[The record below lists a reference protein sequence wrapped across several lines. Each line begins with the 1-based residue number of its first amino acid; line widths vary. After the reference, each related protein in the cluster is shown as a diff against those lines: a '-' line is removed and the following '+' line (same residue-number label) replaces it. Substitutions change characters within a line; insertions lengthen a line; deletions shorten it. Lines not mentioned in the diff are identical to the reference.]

1 MCIDGGAHPPEAELQ
16 VGHDPLP
23 FSLASSRASPSPSL
37 IHRESIRMI
46 VAEVFTHQ
54 PPQVGFIED
63 DHVIQQFSAAAPHP
77 SFGNP
82 VLPGALIGCSDQFA
96 TQGLERLGGLSRV
109 LPASIEDQVTRCRVF
124 GKSFAQLPRD
134 PTAGRVLRGIK
145 VKDLP
150 AAMTDHEEA
159 I

>member
-1 MCIDGGAHPPEAELQ
+1 
-16 VGHDPLP
+16 
-23 FSLASSRASPSPSL
+23 
-37 IHRESIRMI
+37 
-46 VAEVFTHQ
+46 
-54 PPQVGFIED
+54 VGFIED
-63 DHVIQQFSAAAPHP
+63 DHVIQQFSAAAPYP

-96 TQGLERLGGLSRV
+96 TLGLERLGGLSRV
-109 LPASIEDQVTRCRVF
+109 LPVSIEDQVAWCGVF
-124 GKSFAQLPRD
+124 GKGLSQLLRD
-134 PTAGRVLRGIK
+134 PTAGRVLRAIK